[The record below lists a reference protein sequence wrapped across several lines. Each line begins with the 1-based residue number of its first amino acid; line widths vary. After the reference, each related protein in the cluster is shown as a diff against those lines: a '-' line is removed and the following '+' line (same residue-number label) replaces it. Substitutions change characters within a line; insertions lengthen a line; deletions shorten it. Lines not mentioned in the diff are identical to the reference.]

1 MNTAEETI
9 EEELTE
15 PSFTFIPRNDDD
27 PIVSSI
33 DEIAIEKLTKFKMAK
48 IRWKEENKQI
58 ETYFVPVNTTSKT
71 YNKRTKNF
79 KLKRFFDEEEHTIA
93 SASILQ
99 FCVITEEDVD
109 QNKEGAQH
117 FIEEAK
123 IQKEKYQDLIQT
135 YNISPDIF
143 LKEKKDFYSAIYQMP
158 FEELANI
165 DKCKEFL
172 MNYVQVVADKEIE
185 NVKNEFATA
194 NSTGEHQDSQEL
206 EHIIEFLANVKQDYS
221 IFNEAGDYETI
232 LKCWP
237 IIIQPSYFS
246 LFQNY
251 IDRYY
256 LINRN
261 ND

>member
-1 MNTAEETI
+1 MNTAEEKDL
-9 EEELTE
+9 EENFEERL
-15 PSFTFIPRNDDD
+15 FIFIPRTDEDL
-27 PIVSSI
+27 PILNME
-33 DEIAIEKLTKFKMAK
+33 EIAINKLSKFKIAK
-48 IRWKEENKQI
+48 IKWIEENKQI
-58 ETYFVPVNTTSKT
+58 ETYFVPISKTLKT

-79 KLKRFFDEEEHTIA
+79 NLKRFFDDEKHTIP
-93 SASILQ
+93 SVNILQ
-99 FCVITEEDVD
+99 LSVITEEDVK

-117 FIEEAK
+117 FINEAET
-123 IQKEKYQDLIQT
+123 QKQKYQELIQT
-135 YNISPDIF
+135 YNISADTF
-143 LKEKKDFYSAIYQMP
+143 LKEKKDFYSALYQMP
-158 FEELANI
+158 FEELTDL

-172 MNYVQVVADKEIE
+172 MNYVQVVTDKEIE
-185 NVKNEFATA
+185 NVKNEFAA
-194 NSTGEHQDSQEL
+194 SSTEEHQDSQEL